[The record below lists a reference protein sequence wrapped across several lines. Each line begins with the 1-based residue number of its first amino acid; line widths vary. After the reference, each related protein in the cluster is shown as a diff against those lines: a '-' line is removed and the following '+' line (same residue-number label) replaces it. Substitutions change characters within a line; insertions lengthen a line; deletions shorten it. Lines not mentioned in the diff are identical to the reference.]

1 MFIYNL
7 FFREKHTEVKKEN
20 KENIQI
26 DNIKDKIKLHENKI
40 RELDTI
46 INELKEK
53 AKEKIKKGNKES
65 AKRLLSKR
73 KKYLGQIKLVKDA
86 VSILDNQ
93 KMLIENSII
102 KKDIVNTIKI
112 GNSLIKDIS
121 KDLNVNEIQEIKDD
135 MEKLKDDEEEI
146 NELLHMNPEETEE
159 LDNEVNQIEAE
170 IINDELNKVFDSK
183 NNKKE
188 LNTKEKLKKEEENLI
203 NLSLIHI

>member
-7 FFREKHTEVKKEN
+7 FFRQKHTEVKEEN

-26 DNIKDKIKLHENKI
+26 NNIKDKIKLHENKI

-46 INELKEK
+46 INELKQK

-93 KMLIENSII
+93 KMLIENSLI

-112 GNSLIKDIS
+112 GNSLIKNIS
-121 KDLNVNEIQEIKDD
+121 KDLNANEIEEIKDD

-146 NELLHMNPEETEE
+146 NEILQMNPEEIEE

-188 LNTKEKLKKEEENLI
+188 INTKEKLKKEEENLI
-203 NLSLIHI
+203 NFLDN

>member
-1 MFIYNL
+1 MFIYNF
-7 FFREKHTEVKKEN
+7 FFRQKNTEVKEEN

-26 DNIKDKIKLHENKI
+26 DKIKDKIKIHENKI
-40 RELDTI
+40 RELDII

-53 AKEKIKKGNKES
+53 AKDKIKKGNKES

-93 KMLIENSII
+93 KMLIENSVI

-121 KDLNVNEIQEIKDD
+121 KDLNANEIEEIKDD
-135 MEKLKDDEEEI
+135 LEKLKDDEEEI
-146 NELLHMNPEETEE
+146 NEILQMNPNEIEE

-183 NNKKE
+183 NNEKE

-203 NLSLIHI
+203 KFLDN

>member
-1 MFIYNL
+1 MFLYNL
-7 FFREKHTEVKKEN
+7 FFRQKQTEVKEEN

-26 DNIKDKIKLHENKI
+26 DNIKDKINIHENKI
-40 RELDTI
+40 RELDII
-46 INELKEK
+46 INELKQK

-86 VSILDNQ
+86 VSILENQ

-121 KDLNVNEIQEIKDD
+121 KDLNVNEIEEIKDD
-135 MEKLKDDEEEI
+135 MDKLKDDEDEI
-146 NELLHMNPEETEE
+146 NEILQINPEEIEE

-170 IINDELNKVFDSK
+170 IINDELNKVFDCK

-188 LNTKEKLKKEEENLI
+188 LNTKEKLKREEENLL
-203 NLSLIHI
+203 NFLDN

>member
-1 MFIYNL
+1 MFLYNL
-7 FFREKHTEVKKEN
+7 FFRQKQTEVKEEN

-26 DNIKDKIKLHENKI
+26 DNIKDKINIHENKI
-40 RELDTI
+40 RELDI
-46 INELKEK
+46 IIDELKQK

-121 KDLNVNEIQEIKDD
+121 KDLNANEIEEIKDD
-135 MEKLKDDEEEI
+135 MDKLKDDEDEI
-146 NELLHMNPEETEE
+146 NEILQINPEEIEE

-170 IINDELNKVFDSK
+170 IINDELNKVFDCK

-188 LNTKEKLKKEEENLI
+188 LNTKEKLKKEEDNLL
-203 NLSLIHI
+203 NFLDN

>member
-1 MFIYNL
+1 MFLYNL
-7 FFREKHTEVKKEN
+7 FFRQKQTEVKEEN

-26 DNIKDKIKLHENKI
+26 DNIKDKINIHENKI
-40 RELDTI
+40 RELDII
-46 INELKEK
+46 INELKQK

-86 VSILDNQ
+86 VSILENQ

-121 KDLNVNEIQEIKDD
+121 KDLNVNEIEEIKDD
-135 MEKLKDDEEEI
+135 MDKLKDDEDEI
-146 NELLHMNPEETEE
+146 NEILQINPEEIEE

-170 IINDELNKVFDSK
+170 IINDELNKVFDCK
-183 NNKKE
+183 NNKK
-188 LNTKEKLKKEEENLI
+188 
-203 NLSLIHI
+203 

>member
-1 MFIYNL
+1 MFLYNL
-7 FFREKHTEVKKEN
+7 FFRQKQTEVKEEN

-26 DNIKDKIKLHENKI
+26 DNIKDKINIHENKI
-40 RELDTI
+40 RELDI
-46 INELKEK
+46 IIDELKQK

-121 KDLNVNEIQEIKDD
+121 KDLNANEIEEIKDNMD
-135 MEKLKDDEEEI
+135 KLKDDEDEI
-146 NELLHMNPEETEE
+146 NEILQINPEEIEE

-170 IINDELNKVFDSK
+170 IINDELNKVFDCK

-188 LNTKEKLKKEEENLI
+188 LNTKEKLKKEEDNLL
-203 NLSLIHI
+203 NFLDN

>member
-1 MFIYNL
+1 MFIYNF
-7 FFREKHTEVKKEN
+7 FFRQKNTEVKEEN

-26 DNIKDKIKLHENKI
+26 DNIKDKIKIHENKI
-40 RELDTI
+40 RELDII

-53 AKEKIKKGNKES
+53 AKDKIKKGNKES

-121 KDLNVNEIQEIKDD
+121 KDLNANEIEEIKDD
-135 MEKLKDDEEEI
+135 IEKLKDDEEDI
-146 NELLHMNPEETEE
+146 NELLQMNPEEIEE
-159 LDNEVNQIEAE
+159 LDKEVNQIEAE

-183 NNKKE
+183 NNEKE

-203 NLSLIHI
+203 NFLDN

>member
-7 FFREKHTEVKKEN
+7 FFRQKNTEVKEEN

-26 DNIKDKIKLHENKI
+26 DNIKDKIKIHENKI
-40 RELDTI
+40 RELDII

-53 AKEKIKKGNKES
+53 AKDKIKKGNKES

-121 KDLNVNEIQEIKDD
+121 KDLNANEIEEIKDD
-135 MEKLKDDEEEI
+135 MDKLKDNEDEI
-146 NELLHMNPEETEE
+146 NEILHMNPEEIEE
-159 LDNEVNQIEAE
+159 IDNEVNQIEAE

-183 NNKKE
+183 NKEKE

-203 NLSLIHI
+203 NFLDN

>member
-1 MFIYNL
+1 MFLYNL
-7 FFREKHTEVKKEN
+7 FFRQKQTEVKEEN

-26 DNIKDKIKLHENKI
+26 DNIKDKINIHENKI
-40 RELDTI
+40 RELDI
-46 INELKEK
+46 IIDELKQK

-93 KMLIENSII
+93 KMLIENSLI

-121 KDLNVNEIQEIKDD
+121 KDLNANEIEEIKDD
-135 MEKLKDDEEEI
+135 MDKLKEDEDEI
-146 NELLHMNPEETEE
+146 NEILQINPEEIEE

-170 IINDELNKVFDSK
+170 IINDELNKVFDCK

-188 LNTKEKLKKEEENLI
+188 LNTKEKLKKEEDNLL
-203 NLSLIHI
+203 NFLDN

>member
-121 KDLNVNEIQEIKDD
+121 KDLNANEIQEIKDD

-203 NLSLIHI
+203 NFLDN

>member
-1 MFIYNL
+1 MFLYNL
-7 FFREKHTEVKKEN
+7 FFRQKQTEVKKEN

-26 DNIKDKIKLHENKI
+26 DNIKDKINIHENKI
-40 RELDTI
+40 RELDI
-46 INELKEK
+46 IIDELKQK

-121 KDLNVNEIQEIKDD
+121 KDLNANEIEEIKDD
-135 MEKLKDDEEEI
+135 MDKLKDDEDEI
-146 NELLHMNPEETEE
+146 NEILQINPEEIEE

-170 IINDELNKVFDSK
+170 IINDELNKVIDCK

-188 LNTKEKLKKEEENLI
+188 LNTKEKLKKEEDNLL
-203 NLSLIHI
+203 NFLDN